1 MVALVSGL
9 SSVVS
14 SENKMVPSVL
24 IVADSLLFAVFVRR
38 QMCLKEP
45 MLKITVLRSPRFA
58 VAVAIAMSSQIATI
72 DLSFV
77 MLLYVQNVL
86 GQSATATGMTMLPGA
101 LLGAFAGLFSGK
113 MFDKVGPRPIV
124 LVGGGLA
131 LVVGTVGMCFFAPDT
146 SMVVVT
152 TYYSLF
158 FFGLMAVGTPLN
170 TWGIN
175 SLDNSLI
182 QHSNAVSNTFNQIAA
197 SAGVALVASL
207 TAMPQALFP
216 DLSASQAAFL
226 GNHFAFMGVA
236 CAFAVAYMIMV
247 AFVRNGFG
255 ARSAD
260 L

>member
-24 IVADSLLFAVFVRR
+24 IVAGSLLFAVFVRR

-58 VAVAIAMSSQIATI
+58 VAVAIAMASQIATI
-72 DLSFV
+72 GLSFV
-77 MLLYVQNVL
+77 MPLYVQNVL

-124 LVGGGLA
+124 LVGRGLA
-131 LVVGTVGMCFFAPDT
+131 LVGAVGMCFFAPDT

>member
-24 IVADSLLFAVFVRR
+24 IVAGSLLFAVFVRR

-58 VAVAIAMSSQIATI
+58 VAVAIAMASQIATI
-72 DLSFV
+72 GLSFV
-77 MLLYVQNVL
+77 MPLYVQNVL

-131 LVVGTVGMCFFAPDT
+131 LVGAVGMCFFAPDT

-197 SAGVALVASL
+197 SAGIALVASL

-236 CAFAVAYMIMV
+236 CAFAVAYMVMV